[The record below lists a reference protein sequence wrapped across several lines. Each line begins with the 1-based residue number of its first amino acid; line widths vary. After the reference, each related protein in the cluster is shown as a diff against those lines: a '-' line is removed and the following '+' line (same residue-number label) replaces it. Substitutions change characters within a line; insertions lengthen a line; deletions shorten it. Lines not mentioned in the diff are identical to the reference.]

1 VETLKILSLYREL
14 ARVYD
19 EIYGEGQRLKYWLI
33 SSQAGTRVA
42 DAGCG
47 TGIAFEVLRDSYVVC
62 LDISLDMLKLAARR
76 AREHALGDIVAGN
89 YWQPPLR
96 PRSFDSVLFISS
108 LEPRLLD
115 VAVERW
121 REVARRL
128 VCEFRGAWTVRE
140 LQQPKGY

>member
-1 VETLKILSLYREL
+1 VEASEILSLYKEL

-19 EIYGEGQRLKYWLI
+19 EIYGEEQRFKYWLI
-33 SSQAGTRVA
+33 SSQAGARVA

-47 TGIAFEVLRDSYVVC
+47 TGIVFEILRDSYVVC
-62 LDISLDMLKLAARR
+62 LDISPDMLGPAARR
-76 AREHALGDIVAGN
+76 ARKHELGDIVAGD
-89 YWQPPLR
+89 YWQPPFR

-121 REVARRL
+121 RGVARRL

-140 LQQPKGY
+140 L